1 MAVSSRLYPPNIA
14 GTLPSFYKNTSSGT
28 ADLVVPFS
36 MNAAVSQASVAGFY
50 LRLKTTTTDTL
61 LL

>member
-14 GTLPSFYKNTSSGT
+14 GTLPSFYKDSSTGT
-28 ADLVVPFS
+28 AKLVVPFT
-36 MNAAVSQASVAGFY
+36 MNTAVVPNAVKGFY

-61 LL
+61 LI